1 MVINLHPAVVVLW
14 FSQRVLYIFLNWNYM
29 PTAVRNVGV
38 AIPNTYL
45 NIDASLG
52 LSPRLGLPRSQA
64 RPEPISSP
72 CQGRALAGLER
83 AGLSGLR
90 A

>member
-1 MVINLHPAVVVLW
+1 
-14 FSQRVLYIFLNWNYM
+14 M

-38 AIPNTYL
+38 AILNTYL
-45 NIDASLG
+45 NIDASPG

-64 RPEPISSP
+64 RPEPTSSP
-72 CQGRALAGLER
+72 HPGWAGLGLEW
-83 AGLSGLR
+83 AGLGGLR